1 MHNVEIYTDG
11 SCSGNGKENSLGGW
25 GFLVLYDEKEVK
37 ECNGGEANTTN
48 NRMEMLAVLNAC
60 HCYDNEFNVEPAE
73 CIIYTDSTY
82 IHSCISQSWW
92 KNWVR
97 NGWINSKKQPVKNK
111 DLWLKII
118 PFFQRLDIKFEKVKG
133 HSGNVWNERADKL
146 AREMTKAIKEAKRM
160 VGDA

>member
-1 MHNVEIYTDG
+1 MHKVEIYTDG
-11 SCSGNGKENSLGGW
+11 SCSGNGKENSPGGW
-25 GFLVLYDEKEVK
+25 GFLVLYDGKEVK
-37 ECNGGEANTTN
+37 ECNGGETSTTN

-60 HCYDNEFNVEPAE
+60 RCYDNEFNVEPAE
-73 CIIYTDSTY
+73 CIIHTDSAY

-146 AREMTKAIKEAKRM
+146 ARKMTEAIKEAKRM

>member
-1 MHNVEIYTDG
+1 MHKVEIYTDG
-11 SCSGNGKENSLGGW
+11 SCSGNGTKNSPGGW
-25 GFLVLYDEKEVK
+25 GFVVLYDGKMVK
-37 ECNGGEANTTN
+37 ELNGGEPNTTN
-48 NRMEMLAVLNAC
+48 NRMEMLGVLNAC
-60 HCYDNEFNVEPAE
+60 YCYDNEFNAEPAE
-73 CIIYTDSTY
+73 CIIHTDSAYT
-82 IHSCISQSWW
+82 HSCISQGWW

-97 NGWINSKKQPVKNK
+97 NGWVNSKKQPVKNK

-146 AREMTKAIKEAKRM
+146 AREMTEAIKEAKRM